1 MAQSSYNTTLS
12 HATTSAG
19 PFEKLCDIKDF
30 PDLGGDPEMLET
42 TTLSDAA
49 QTYIKG
55 IQSMDALTFTAN
67 YDKTEYKKIK
77 ALDDGKQHYFQVKF
91 GVGTADTAD
100 DSIFEWQGQ
109 LTVYVTGAGVN
120 EVVEMVIVI
129 SPSTV
134 ITLKEDE

>member
-1 MAQSSYNTTLS
+1 MAQSTYNTTLLHS
-12 HATTSAG
+12 TTAAG
-19 PFEKLCDIKDF
+19 EFEKLCDIKDF

-55 IQSMDALTFTAN
+55 IQSMDAMTFTAN
-67 YDKTEYKKIK
+67 YDKEEYRAIK
-77 ALDDGKQHYFQVKF
+77 ALDDGKNHYFQLKF
-91 GVGTADTAD
+91 GVGTTETTD

-109 LTVYVTGAGVN
+109 ITVYANGGGVN
-120 EVVEMVIVI
+120 EVVEMTIVI

-134 ITLKEDE
+134 ITLKEDA

>member
-1 MAQSSYNTTLS
+1 MAQSTYNTTLS
-12 HATTSAG
+12 HADSSDG

-55 IQSMDALTFTAN
+55 IQSMDAMTFTAN
-67 YDKTEYKKIK
+67 YDKTEYRKIK
-77 ALDDGKQHYFQVKF
+77 ALDDGKTHYFQLTF
-91 GVGTADTAD
+91 GVGTEDTSD

-109 LTVYVTGAGVN
+109 LTVYANGGGVN
-120 EVVEMVIVI
+120 EVVEMTIVI

-134 ITLKEDE
+134 ITLKEDA